1 MSCSKSELMVVFK
14 VVYRSVE
21 GKKILMFVMEESL
34 ESTGLSPPTLFV
46 ESDIRD
52 LKRDV
57 KELQRTV
64 EEIDI
69 EGGKRLENVDRDLVF
84 LRKQFKRVVKR
95 SENVVIDLIVELEI
109 KVEKLALKVVKME
122 AATKPS
128 PSSRPDENIN

>member
-1 MSCSKSELMVVFK
+1 MSCSKIELMVVLK
-14 VVYRSVE
+14 VVCRSVE
-21 GKKILMFVMEESL
+21 GQQILMFVMEASL
-34 ESTGLSPPTLFV
+34 ESTGSSPPALFV

-52 LKRDV
+52 IKRDV
-57 KELQRTV
+57 KELQRTM

-109 KVEKLALKVVKME
+109 KVEQLALKVVKME
-122 AATKPS
+122 AATKPG
-128 PSSRPDENIN
+128 PSSHRDENID